1 MLPGKKKPI
10 IGLDIG
16 SYSIK
21 GIVLDET
28 KSGLILKA
36 LGVVNLPP
44 EAIVE
49 GNVQEKEIVVQAIR
63 NLAKT
68 LKLKAKG
75 VSTSISGYSVII
87 KKISLPTATREEL
100 AENIEVE
107 AEQFIPFDISEVNV
121 DFQILGQQDEQDE
134 QMEVILVAAKK
145 DVIDS
150 YVDLLEQAGL
160 SPNIIDVDVFALEN
174 TFTVNYPEISG
185 TVALIDIGA
194 NKMNINVV
202 KDGSSLFTKDAAMGG
217 SRITEEIQDAFDL
230 SFEAAEAVK
239 LGANE
244 APDPAAVEEMVC
256 RSVENWVAEAKR
268 TIDLLSATYPSEE
281 LREIYLSGGSCRI
294 AGLDKVFEQEMGVP
308 VHILNPFQKIGID
321 QKKFD
326 PDYIRYAGPQNAI
339 CTGLALRRGE
349 SI

>member
-1 MLPGKKKPI
+1 MLPAKKKPI

-21 GIVLDET
+21 GIILDET
-28 KSGLILKA
+28 KSGLILKS
-36 LGVVNLPP
+36 LGVANLPP
-44 EAIVE
+44 QAIVE
-49 GNVQEKEIVVQAIR
+49 GSVQEKEIVVQAIR
-63 NLAKT
+63 NLVKT
-68 LKLKAKG
+68 LKIKAKA

-160 SPNIIDVDVFALEN
+160 SPHIIDVDVFALEN
-174 TFTVNYPEISG
+174 TFTVNYPEVTG
-185 TVALIDIGA
+185 TVALVDIGA

-217 SRITEEIQDAFDL
+217 ARITEEIQDAFDL
-230 SFEAAEAVK
+230 GYEEAEAVK
-239 LGANE
+239 LGATE
-244 APDPAAVEEMVC
+244 APDQAALEEIVC
-256 RSVENWVAEAKR
+256 RAVENWVAEAKR
-268 TIDLLSATYPSEE
+268 TIDLLAATYPSEE
-281 LREIYLSGGSCRI
+281 LREIYLSGGSSRLS
-294 AGLDKVFEQEMGVP
+294 GLEKIFEQEMGVP

-326 PDYIRYAGPQNAI
+326 PEYVRYVGAQNAI

-349 SI
+349 TI